1 MTDAELR
8 AKHVERFDCS
18 LCRAE
23 AETPHNPV
31 WDFPSGSC
39 RVCYEEM
46 PCAILAL
53 LTRCEKA
60 EAGFEPERI
69 NRAAHRRG
77 DDCAYMYGRECDCQ
91 EPDRL
96 RAALARLEPTD
107 ERDIEAKRIENF
119 LNGAAEG
126 INQETGFPVF
136 EHRVKVEWED
146 D

>member
-8 AKHVERFDCS
+8 ALAEFVIERSVKHLRMEADD
-18 LCRAE
+18 AE
-23 AETPHNPV
+23 PLAR
-31 WDFPSGSC
+31 G
-39 RVCYEEM
+39 
-46 PCAILAL
+46 ALAL